1 MSSLTAVSMPLHRFT
16 GLNHTSVELAQPK
29 SMFLGIVTT
38 MRLRAFVQNPVQYDK
53 HARLP

>member
-1 MSSLTAVSMPLHRFT
+1 MPLHRFT
-16 GLNHTSVELAQPK
+16 GLNHTSVEPAQPK